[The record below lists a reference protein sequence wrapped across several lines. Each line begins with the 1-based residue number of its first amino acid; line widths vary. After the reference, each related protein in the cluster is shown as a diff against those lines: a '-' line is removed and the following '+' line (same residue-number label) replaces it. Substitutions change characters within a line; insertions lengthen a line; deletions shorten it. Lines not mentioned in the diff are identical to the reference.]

1 MHLQIA
7 VKRFQFVSSS
17 LFLQYCEYYLLLNS
31 MWNLFTVC
39 DKCSFHLMFSVA
51 RTALPPPPLFTFC
64 SSRKNQ
70 LHARY
75 ESCFLFSCVVEI
87 HVGILLHLARPIF
100 IYKNINFFGGTKR
113 EFEMNFWK
121 TNDRNHAREKKRIFK
136 SAKQTFFRHNFSL
149 LLIFNF

>member
-17 LFLQYCEYYLLLNS
+17 LFIQYCEYYLLLNS

-70 LHARY
+70 LHDRY
-75 ESCFLFSCVVEI
+75 EICFLFSCVVEI

-100 IYKNINFFGGTKR
+100 IYKNINFLEAPNENLKWT
-113 EFEMNFWK
+113 FEK
-121 TNDRNHAREKKRIFK
+121 PTTETTRGKKRI
-136 SAKQTFFRHNFSL
+136 
-149 LLIFNF
+149 